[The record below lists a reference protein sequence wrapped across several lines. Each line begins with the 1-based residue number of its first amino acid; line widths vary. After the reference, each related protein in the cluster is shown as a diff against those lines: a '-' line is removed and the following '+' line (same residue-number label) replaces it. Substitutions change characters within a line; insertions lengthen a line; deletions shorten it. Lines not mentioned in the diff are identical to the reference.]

1 MSSDPKSVDE
11 VSSEISPVDTSSC
24 SISDCASTRLV
35 TPARPNP
42 IKRVPIS
49 KALPVMPRRKINALE
64 SLHSARYCSDLLAGH
79 QTNACVKGLIQVRHR
94 GYRTFWLSTSCGP
107 PSSPVCNN
115 RVCLLRNSV
124 HPHDPVT
131 SDEPDYC
138 CWCRCHYFISRLT
151 HASARA
157 KATSIQ
163 CTELTSSSSSVKDPS

>member
-49 KALPVMPRRKINALE
+49 KALPIMPRRKINALE

-94 GYRTFWLSTSCGP
+94 GYRTFWLSTSCSP
-107 PSSPVCNN
+107 PSSPCATIAFACSETLSTRMTRSPPMSRTTV
-115 RVCLLRNSV
+115 VGAA
-124 HPHDPVT
+124 VT
-131 SDEPDYC
+131 
-138 CWCRCHYFISRLT
+138 
-151 HASARA
+151 
-157 KATSIQ
+157 
-163 CTELTSSSSSVKDPS
+163 TSSPV